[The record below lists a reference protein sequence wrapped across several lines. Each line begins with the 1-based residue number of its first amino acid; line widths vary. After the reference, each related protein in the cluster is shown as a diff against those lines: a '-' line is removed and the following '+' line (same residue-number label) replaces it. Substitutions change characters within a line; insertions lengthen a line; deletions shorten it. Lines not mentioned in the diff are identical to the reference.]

1 MTISNQFV
9 TVGVLNNNVGKYMK
23 KLLIISALVLGMS
36 GCATTPQQP
45 SEPIKFEKVYTMDNL
60 KQTQVYDGARQWFAT
75 AFRSANAVIQ
85 YEDKSTGSII
95 GKGNMAYRCGGF
107 ADCMTAT
114 PSDRVDFTVR
124 VDTKDGKMR
133 VSYDNL
139 THYQPSHMSGTVRI
153 QESNHP
159 IIETA
164 PSAKIILNELNQ
176 SADSMAEK
184 IKTQQKV
191 NADW

>member
-1 MTISNQFV
+1 
-9 TVGVLNNNVGKYMK
+9 
-23 KLLIISALVLGMS
+23 
-36 GCATTPQQP
+36 
-45 SEPIKFEKVYTMDNL
+45 
-60 KQTQVYDGARQWFAT
+60 
-75 AFRSANAVIQ
+75 
-85 YEDKSTGSII
+85 
-95 GKGNMAYRCGGF
+95 
-107 ADCMTAT
+107 
-114 PSDRVDFTVR
+114 
-124 VDTKDGKMR
+124 MR

-153 QESNHP
+153 QESNRP

-164 PSAKIILNELNQ
+164 PSAKIILNELNK